1 MFAPTDDAFKAV
13 PAKTLDALAK
23 DKALLR
29 SVLTFHVLQGKV
41 MASDVKNGPI
51 KSVEGSP
58 LSLYK
63 SGTFL
68 TVESAVVTTSDV
80 AATNGVVHIIDTV
93 LIPPVKK

>member
-1 MFAPTDDAFKAV
+1 VFAPNDAAFRALPKG
-13 PAKTLDALAK
+13 TLDKLLA
-23 DKALLR
+23 DPGTLR
-29 SVLTFHVLQGKV
+29 QVLTYHVVPGKV
-41 MASDVKNGPI
+41 MAADVKNGPI

-80 AATNGVVHIIDTV
+80 AATNGVVHVIDKV
-93 LIPPVKK
+93 LIPPKR